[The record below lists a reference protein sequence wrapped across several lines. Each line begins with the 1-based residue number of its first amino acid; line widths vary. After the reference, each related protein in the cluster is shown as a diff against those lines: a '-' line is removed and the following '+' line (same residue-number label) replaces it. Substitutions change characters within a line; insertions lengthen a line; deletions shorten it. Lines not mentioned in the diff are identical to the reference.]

1 MSSVW
6 LLNEVTFPIVETD
19 RWNKVL
25 KLIFNL
31 YSHIFL
37 FVCHCSIQLLKIY
50 VSPDG

>member
-25 KLIFNL
+25 IFDL
-31 YSHIFL
+31 YSL
-37 FVCHCSIQLLKIY
+37 
-50 VSPDG
+50 